1 MAKVNGPLFSYAVGR
16 YNYLGLINVL
26 WGGGHAC
33 VWLPTL
39 DPKNQTL
46 IRNRQV
52 LRVSL
57 SVESPN
63 KANVM
68 GYYQVPSYIPIHV
81 LTLSRT

>member
-1 MAKVNGPLFSYAVGR
+1 MTKVNGPLFSYAVGR
-16 YNYLGLINVL
+16 CNYLGLINVL
-26 WGGGHAC
+26 WGGHEC

-68 GYYQVPSYIPIHV
+68 GYNHVPSYIPIHV